1 MAIITVSRQFGSKG
15 DEICESLS
23 RKLGYKLV
31 DRKVLR
37 KRIMELGCSEEM
49 MKKFDGLKPGL
60 WASLSRYKDEYLYYL
75 KTAMMSEV
83 SSGNCVVVGRGS
95 FLILKDIANC
105 VSVRIVEERSSRAER
120 VARLFGSD
128 LKEAGKAVKKADWH
142 QLGFHKSFFNAK
154 IADFFLY
161 DMTVNSGKA
170 DIDSAADA
178 IAAYAKSQITEEK
191 EKIGQEQMYELTL
204 AQNIVNMLVFTYSV
218 EIDNLRAEIDGK
230 TVTLKGVASLSASVE
245 RAVAI
250 LSLEIPDF
258 KIVSKVNVVQDSMRK
273 SF

>member
-49 MKKFDGLKPGL
+49 MKKFDGLKPGI

-95 FLILKDIANC
+95 FLILRTSPTAC
-105 VSVRIVEERSSRAER
+105 PCASSRREAPAPSVSR
-120 VARLFGSD
+120 VFSAR
-128 LKEAGKAVKKADWH
+128 
-142 QLGFHKSFFNAK
+142 
-154 IADFFLY
+154 
-161 DMTVNSGKA
+161 T
-170 DIDSAADA
+170 
-178 IAAYAKSQITEEK
+178 
-191 EKIGQEQMYELTL
+191 
-204 AQNIVNMLVFTYSV
+204 
-218 EIDNLRAEIDGK
+218 
-230 TVTLKGVASLSASVE
+230 
-245 RAVAI
+245 
-250 LSLEIPDF
+250 
-258 KIVSKVNVVQDSMRK
+258 
-273 SF
+273 